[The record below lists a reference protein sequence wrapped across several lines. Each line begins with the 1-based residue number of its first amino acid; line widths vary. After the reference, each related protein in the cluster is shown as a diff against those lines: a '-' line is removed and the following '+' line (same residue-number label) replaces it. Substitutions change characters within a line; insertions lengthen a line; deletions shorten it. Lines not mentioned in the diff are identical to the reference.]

1 MGEIL
6 DAHVSVQRKSG
17 DRCILVSMLKTTG
30 VICDIIPFLIGSLHV
45 GKFLEVVL
53 DAQLVHGFVD
63 HADIVAEYP
72 Q

>member
-1 MGEIL
+1 MYLSGGT
-6 DAHVSVQRKSG
+6 KSPASG
-17 DRCILVSMLKTTG
+17 WRG
-30 VICDIIPFLIGSLHV
+30 FLIGSLNV